1 MQVFHCSAKLNGW
14 MVGCMNGLYIFSYP
28 IRDLLYGSSH
38 LHLHGDARGCRKAST
53 RCFFKD
59 TLFLRTVRCIDC
71 QRYFLVNSTIYH
83 HKRLDNYVNS
93 SKILL
98 KLCHRKKWCCEGKTF
113 HCRSTGFPTPGC
125 QGCQGARGNFNTVFH
140 EKFLAGRR
148 TPTILKR
155 NATLSSLGGPP
166 FRYSI
171 SFFFASKIAGGKCLI
186 LLNAVFNAVFN

>member
-83 HKRLDNYVNS
+83 HKRLDNYVKS

-125 QGCQGARGNFNTVFH
+125 QGELQYSVPRKISCWTTNSNNPQEEGYFIVTRRSTVP
-140 EKFLAGRR
+140 LQ
-148 TPTILKR
+148 
-155 NATLSSLGGPP
+155 
-166 FRYSI
+166 Y
-171 SFFFASKIAGGKCLI
+171 FFFLC
-186 LLNAVFNAVFN
+186 